1 MYYPISLPLWHQLV
15 ERKASLT
22 TCWRTRIDRVE
33 IVAKAV
39 KDDSELVE
47 VILKIL
53 LPLIK
58 LMNIVLSG
66 QSLKLTG

>member
-1 MYYPISLPLWHQLV
+1 MV

>member
-1 MYYPISLPLWHQLV
+1 MYYPISLPLWHQFV